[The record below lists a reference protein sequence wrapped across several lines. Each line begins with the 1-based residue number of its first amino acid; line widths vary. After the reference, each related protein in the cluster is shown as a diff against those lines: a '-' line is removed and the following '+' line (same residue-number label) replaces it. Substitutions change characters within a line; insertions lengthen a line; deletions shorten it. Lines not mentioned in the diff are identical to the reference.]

1 MLDGATDRVAEEL
14 ILCARYMKN
23 SGMREVFMSVLL
35 LDNETRCLLGCHSE
49 RNGRGWT
56 LD

>member
-14 ILCARYMKN
+14 ILCARYIKN